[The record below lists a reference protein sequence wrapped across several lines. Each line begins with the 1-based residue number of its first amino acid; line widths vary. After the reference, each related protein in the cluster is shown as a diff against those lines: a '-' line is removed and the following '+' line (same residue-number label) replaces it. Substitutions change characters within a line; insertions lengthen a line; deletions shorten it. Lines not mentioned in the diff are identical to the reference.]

1 MTLPRGLWE
10 YNPVML
16 SNTVVRI
23 RIPPLLDVATYVSLV
38 VMSLLA
44 LRGIET
50 LQAQLILLGLC
61 AVYGLLYRFV
71 FRAGLYEKTPV
82 LYFGSQLIVLVMML
96 LVKPSSSTDAIN
108 FLYLFASIHAALV
121 LTRRAAFAWIA
132 VYYIAVITTV
142 FITRGTNGFFAAAF
156 YLVTYTVCGVFGRI
170 LQQAE
175 LAREHNQQLIEELKS
190 TQEKLRELAV
200 VEERNRLAR
209 DLHDS
214 VKQQVFAIS
223 MQLGA
228 ARTALSESDKAY
240 PPVTEAERLAQQAS
254 AELTTLIHQLR
265 PPSLERKSLTDAIKE
280 HLDEWS
286 RQNHIETEI
295 DLDGDISVNKDVE
308 QALFRVLQ
316 EALSNVARH
325 SKADKVAVELK
336 SVNDAIVLTVEDN
349 GVGFDAKQIAKGVG
363 LDSMQERL
371 IAVNGKVDIVGE
383 KSKGTR
389 VIAKVRR
396 S

>member
-1 MTLPRGLWE
+1 MTVTGGQWE
-10 YNPVML
+10 YNPTML
-16 SNTVVRI
+16 SSTVVRV
-23 RIPPLLDVATYVSLV
+23 RIPPLLDAATYISLG

-44 LRGIET
+44 ARGVQS
-50 LQAQLILLGLC
+50 LQTQVLLFGLC
-61 AVYGLLYRFV
+61 AIYGLLYWFV
-71 FRAGLYEKTPV
+71 FRAGLYEKSPV
-82 LYFGSQLIVLVMML
+82 LYFGSQYVVLVL
-96 LVKPSSSTDAIN
+96 LLFLRTSSLDTIN
-108 FLYLFASIHAALV
+108 FIYLFVSIHATLV
-121 LTRRAAFAWIA
+121 LTRNAASLWIA
-132 VYYIAVITTV
+132 AYYLTLCAAV
-142 FITRGTNGFFAAAF
+142 FITRGANGFYAVAF

-175 LAREHNQQLIEELKS
+175 LAREHNQQLVEELKS
-190 TQEKLRELAV
+190 TQDKLRELAV
-200 VEERNRLAR
+200 MEERNRLAR

-223 MQLGA
+223 MQLSA

-240 PPVTEAERLAQQAS
+240 PSVVEAERLAQQAG

-280 HLDEWS
+280 HVNEWT
-286 RQNHIETEI
+286 RQNKVETEI
-295 DLDGDISVNKDVE
+295 NMDGDISASLNVE

-325 SKADKVAVELK
+325 SKADKVTVELK
-336 SVNDAIVLTVEDN
+336 SDENTVTLSIADN
-349 GVGFDAKQIAKGVG
+349 GIGFDSKQIAKGIG

-371 IAVNGKVDIVGE
+371 IAVNGKVDVISE

-389 VIAKVRR
+389 VVAKVRR
-396 S
+396 